1 MGAEPMDA
9 YIPRFRARRSGRD
22 GIGPILDILVF
33 LELRATAA
41 ERRPVLKITPVQ
53 YGGTD

>member
-1 MGAEPMDA
+1 MRAEPMDA
-9 YIPRFRARRSGRD
+9 YIPRFRARRSGWD
-22 GIGPILDILVF
+22 GMGPILDILVSP
-33 LELRATAA
+33 EPRATAA